1 MQQTSAT
8 RRHQGALITP
18 EISARLAAVR
28 AGLGTL
34 FLITLILT
42 VAGPTRPLAI
52 AGLATATTLAGW
64 TAWIGWRGHDTKT
77 WVVPVE
83 SGSVVIGIGA
93 VGEVELAAIAIA
105 ALLMVPL
112 AALGAGAER
121 ARTTGAAIV
130 LSTLFMAVG
139 HEMEPIIVV
148 ALLVGQGGL
157 ITMLM
162 LGLHRAVIPLE
173 RSLRDLDDLSSNVPA
188 VIWESDPRTGGVLS
202 LRGQIEELTGEPL
215 DEDGH
220 FHSELFRSWIHP
232 DDVDRVWIPP
242 SEVHLNM
249 APIVRTYRVIRPD
262 GSERHVRDTVRAA
275 LNTDNQLR
283 LRGLMVDVSELVRR
297 ELRVEQLASL
307 VERSTDAVI
316 IAERR
321 TGHAELWND
330 SARAYFAGD
339 QIARTVGEFLERHP
353 ELLSA
358 DDGHVIETFTDDAL
372 TVETARVECQDLADG
387 RIGLRFTDSTESTR
401 EITRLADRADTDE
414 LTGLANRRRFTAA
427 LRQRLDENR
436 PTALFII
443 DLDRFKQINDS
454 LGHTA
459 GDQVLTITT
468 TRLLERCRDTDL
480 VARLGGDEFAV
491 LADTDSETGAME
503 LGQRFAEM
511 ADERF
516 SINGIQ
522 VRCGLSVGL
531 ATSPEDGER
540 DDLLISRA
548 DAAMYDAKS
557 SGGGF
562 RRFRPEQH
570 HDPAAQARLVA
581 ELPEASD
588 RGDLIA
594 YWQPQHDLHTGALV
608 GAEALVRWDHPD
620 FGLLTPDRFIEAAEL
635 ADSIA
640 VVSRTMLRQAGLV
653 LSQGLVAN
661 ASVNISARDL
671 HRPELLDEVTTVF
684 ERFGVPAGSLT
695 LEVTETSHLSDG
707 RAAREALVQLRTLG
721 ARISLDD
728 VGTGHSS
735 FKRLAQLPVDELK
748 IDRSF
753 VSTLS
758 MPTSR
763 AVVRAVIHVAEDL
776 GLHVVGEGVED
787 AETAELLAEL
797 GCTTAQGYHFARPL
811 TPANFEQ
818 YVAGATSSRVRR

>member
-1 MQQTSAT
+1 M
-8 RRHQGALITP
+8 
-18 EISARLAAVR
+18 
-28 AGLGTL
+28 L
-34 FLITLILT
+34 FLAT
-42 VAGPTRPLAI
+42 VVVTVSGPTRLLAIGGLAI
-52 AGLATATTLAGW
+52 ATSLALW
-64 TAWIGWRGHDTKT
+64 TAWSGSRGRETRT

-83 SGSVVIGIGA
+83 SGSVVLGIGS
-93 VGEVELAAIAIA
+93 VGDVELAAVSIA
-105 ALLMVPL
+105 ALLMIPL
-112 AALGAGAER
+112 AALGSGAER
-121 ARTTGAAIV
+121 ARVTGSAIV
-130 LSTLFMAVG
+130 FSTLFMAVG
-139 HEMEPIIVV
+139 HEMEPMIVM
-148 ALLVGQGGL
+148 ALLAGQGGL

-162 LGLHRAVIPLE
+162 LALQRAVIPLE

-188 VIWESDPRTGGVLS
+188 VIWESDPRTGGVMS
-202 LRGQIEELTGEPL
+202 LRGQIEELTGEAL
-215 DEDGH
+215 REDIR

-232 DDVDRVWIPP
+232 EDVDRVWIAP
-242 SEVHLNM
+242 SDVHLNM
-249 APIVRTYRVIRPD
+249 EPIVRTYRVIRPD
-262 GSERHVRDTVRAA
+262 GTERHVRDTVRAA
-275 LNTDNQLR
+275 LNTENQVR
-283 LRGLMVDVSELVRR
+283 LRGLMVDVTELVRR

-330 SARAYFAGD
+330 SARAFFAGE

-353 ELLSA
+353 ELLEA
-358 DDGHVIETFTDDAL
+358 DDGFVVEHFRDDAL
-372 TVETARVECQDLADG
+372 TIGTARVECQDLADG

-401 EITRLADRADTDE
+401 HLNRLEDRADTDE

-427 LRQRLDENR
+427 LRQRLTEGH

-459 GDQVLTITT
+459 GDTVLTITT
-468 TRLLERCRDTDL
+468 SRLLERCRDTDL

-491 LADTDSETGAME
+491 LADTDSERGAVE

-531 ATSPEDGER
+531 ATSPQDGER

-562 RRFRPEQH
+562 RRFRPEHH

-581 ELPEASD
+581 ELPEASE
-588 RGDLIA
+588 RGDLLA
-594 YWQPQHDLHTGALV
+594 YWQPQHDLRTGAVV

-640 VVSRTMLRQAGLV
+640 VVSRTMLRHAGMV
-653 LSQGLVAN
+653 LSGGVVPN

-671 HRPELLDEVTTVF
+671 HRAELLDEVTMVF
-684 ERFGVPAGSLT
+684 ERFGVPAGALT

-707 RAAREALVQLRTLG
+707 RAARETLVELRKLG

-753 VSTLS
+753 VSTLA

-763 AVVRAVIHVAEDL
+763 AVIRAVIHVAEDL

-787 AETAELLAEL
+787 AATARLLAEL
-797 GCTTAQGYHFARPL
+797 GCTTAQGYHFSRPL
-811 TPANFEQ
+811 APAQFEQ
-818 YVAGATSSRVRR
+818 YLTSVDVDAVSVETIADD